1 MKSFRFSRKAILL
14 TRLAIVFLLASAGMA
29 LASSGGG
36 GEVAPKVWEATDT
49 YRVMNFAVLAAIL
62 IFLLRKPLRQALA
75 GRIQGIKEELEELEA
90 KKAEAEK
97 ALADYNEKFAKLDQE
112 AETIV
117 QEYIRQGEDAKKRIL
132 EEAESAAGKLEEQAR
147 RHIEYE
153 FKQARENLKAEA
165 IEQAL
170 AKAEEIIRGR
180 ITDQDQE
187 KLVEEYLEKVVA

>member
-1 MKSFRFSRKAILL
+1 MKSFRFSRKTLFL
-14 TRLAIVFLLASAGMA
+14 TCLAVAFLAAPVGMA
-29 LASSGGG
+29 MASGGG
-36 GEVAPKVWEATDT
+36 EAAPKGWVATDT
-49 YRVMNFAVLAAIL
+49 YRVINFIVLAGVL
-62 IFLLRKPLRQALA
+62 VFLLRKPLAQALN
-75 GRIQGIKEELEELEA
+75 GRIQGIREELDDLEA

-97 ALADYNEKFAKLDQE
+97 TLADYNEKFAQLDQE
-112 AETIV
+112 VESLV
-117 QEYIRQGEDAKKRIL
+117 QEYIRQGLDAKKRIL
-132 EEAESAAGKLEEQAR
+132 EEAESAAVKLEEQAR

-165 IEQAL
+165 IEKAL